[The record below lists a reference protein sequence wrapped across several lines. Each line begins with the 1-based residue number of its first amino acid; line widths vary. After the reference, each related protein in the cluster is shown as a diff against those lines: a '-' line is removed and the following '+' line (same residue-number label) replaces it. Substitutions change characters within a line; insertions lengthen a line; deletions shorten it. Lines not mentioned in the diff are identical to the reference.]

1 MHNRLTALLSLRN
14 YLQTIDEDTQN
25 TWCALASAENPWFTK
40 ENVIHAIKGIVH
52 MLEPENLSAWINNYK
67 PTTTPKN
74 IAIIMAGNLP
84 LVGFH
89 DFLCVYLMG
98 HHAQIKLSS
107 KDARLF
113 PLIIQELRKYD
124 SDLSVSVTTGTLS
137 AFDAVIATGSDNAA
151 RYFDFYFSKYPSIIR
166 KNRTSAA
173 ILSGHETDEDYN
185 NLGEDVFRYF
195 GLGCRNV
202 SSLFIPAGFY
212 LPALLNNWEVYNYVI
227 QHHKYANN
235 YDYQKAIKLI
245 NNEKH
250 LDTGFVLVCENEK
263 LVSPISVVHYQFY
276 KNEVELNNLINNNQ
290 DKLQCVVGT
299 HTLCNVAFGKTQF
312 PSVNDYADGINT
324 LTFLQS
330 LK

>member
-1 MHNRLTALLSLRN
+1 
-14 YLQTIDEDTQN
+14 
-25 TWCALASAENPWFTK
+25 
-40 ENVIHAIKGIVH
+40 
-52 MLEPENLSAWINNYK
+52 
-67 PTTTPKN
+67 
-74 IAIIMAGNLP
+74 
-84 LVGFH
+84 
-89 DFLCVYLMG
+89 
-98 HHAQIKLSS
+98 
-107 KDARLF
+107 
-113 PLIIQELRKYD
+113 
-124 SDLSVSVTTGTLS
+124 
-137 AFDAVIATGSDNAA
+137 
-151 RYFDFYFSKYPSIIR
+151 
-166 KNRTSAA
+166 
-173 ILSGHETDEDYN
+173 
-185 NLGEDVFRYF
+185 
-195 GLGCRNV
+195 
-202 SSLFIPAGFY
+202 LFIPAGFY